1 MRCATYR
8 AGNARGLLLFILLLS
23 ALASCVE
30 PSPDLTSEESVVAWI
45 LASRTIEDVEKRIND
60 VKEAWPTGGRYEWT
74 GKLDSQ
80 KVADGYVSWNAEI
93 WFSAATPC
101 YLTFYADPSHNI
113 IDGFALK
120 NLIYGREDEQSYFTG
135 YRDEKTLRNRR
146 ISIYQRLS
154 VPALPDSTVDSILNQ
169 YRADRLG
176 GEFSYGCGYVATTP
190 EIRTRLWNEV
200 AAGRDEVAR
209 ALLVSFDPQR
219 QLYGLEAWLV
229 TSQRQES
236 RAESADRVRQL
247 LEGVDIAVCSG
258 CNVWSE
264 SAEEFAASIG
274 SGRLWMAGY
283 QY

>member
-1 MRCATYR
+1 MRCATCR
-8 AGNARGLLLFILLLS
+8 AGNARGLLPFVLLLS
-23 ALASCVE
+23 ASASCTE
-30 PSPDLTSEESVVAWI
+30 LPPDLTSEESTLAWL
-45 LASRTIEDVEKRIND
+45 LASRTIDDVEQRIDD

-93 WFSAATPC
+93 WFSAVARC
-101 YLTFYADPSHNI
+101 DLTFYTDPSGNV

-120 NLIYGREDEQSYFTG
+120 NLTYGREGEPSYFTG
-135 YRDEKTLRNRR
+135 YRNETTLKDRR
-146 ISIYQRLS
+146 RAIYQRLS
-154 VPALPDSTVDSILNQ
+154 VPPLPDSTVDSILAQ

-176 GEFSYGCGYVATTP
+176 GIFSYGCGYVATPP
-190 EIRTRLWNEV
+190 EIRTRLWKEV

-229 TSQRQES
+229 TSERHES
-236 RAESADRVRQL
+236 RAESAQQVRQL
-247 LEGVDIAVCSG
+247 LDGADIAVCSG
-258 CNVWSE
+258 CVVWSE